1 MAEKVAFELVSPER
15 LLFSAE
21 VDMVVVPGTEGD
33 FGVLPGHAPLIS
45 SVRPGVIRIHDQGQ
59 ESDRIFIKGGFAE
72 VTPEGCTVLAEEAVP
87 LSELDR
93 AGLEQRIEDA
103 GEDLE
108 DAQTDEA
115 RHKAQATVALLREIL
130 EALR

>member
-1 MAEKVAFELVSPER
+1 MADKVAFELVSPER
-15 LLFSAE
+15 LLISAD
-21 VDMVVVPGTEGD
+21 VDMVVIPGSEGD

-59 ESDRIFIKGGFAE
+59 VSDRIFIKGGFAE

-87 LSELDR
+87 ISELDR
-93 AGLEQRIEDA
+93 AGLEQRIKDT

-108 DAQTDEA
+108 DGQTDEA
-115 RHKAQATVALLREIL
+115 RHKAEATLALLREML

>member
-15 LLFSAE
+15 LLISAE
-21 VDMVVVPGTEGD
+21 VDMVVVPGSEGD
-33 FGVLPGHAPLIS
+33 FGVLPGHSPLIS
-45 SVRPGVIRIHDQGQ
+45 SVRPGVIRIHDQG
-59 ESDRIFIKGGFAE
+59 EVSERIFIKGGFAE
-72 VTPEGCTVLAEEAVP
+72 VTSEGCTVLAEEAV
-87 LSELDR
+87 LISELDR
-93 AGLEQRIEDA
+93 DGLEQRIADA

-115 RHKAQATVALLREIL
+115 RHKAEATLALLRQML

>member
-15 LLFSAE
+15 LLISAE
-21 VDMVVVPGTEGD
+21 VDMVVVPGSEGD

-45 SVRPGVIRIHDQGQ
+45 SVRPGVIRIHDQG
-59 ESDRIFIKGGFAE
+59 EVSERIFIKGGFAE
-72 VTPEGCTVLAEEAVP
+72 VTPEGCTVLAEEAV
-87 LSELDR
+87 LISELDR

-108 DAQTDEA
+108 DAQSDEA
-115 RHKAQATVALLREIL
+115 RHKAEATLALLRQML